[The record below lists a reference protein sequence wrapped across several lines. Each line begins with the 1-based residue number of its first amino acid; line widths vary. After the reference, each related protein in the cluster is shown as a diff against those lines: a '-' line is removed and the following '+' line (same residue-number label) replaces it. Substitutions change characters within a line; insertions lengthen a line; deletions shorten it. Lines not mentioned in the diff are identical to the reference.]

1 MNESFTQNRVN
12 STLKNEYMSKQ
23 ELITVIAGTN
33 RPGSLTKAVAERYS
47 AALRKKGANVAM
59 LSLEE
64 LPADFAY
71 TDLWVERSEVMSNI
85 IETKLVPAVKYV
97 FVIPEYNGG
106 FPGVLK
112 TFIDCVPPAVFR
124 GKKASLVGISSG
136 RAGAL
141 RPMDQFTNVLN
152 YLKVNVLYSKLKFSN
167 VETIF
172 ISGTFVDEENIRLLD
187 EHTTLTIEF

>member
-1 MNESFTQNRVN
+1 
-12 STLKNEYMSKQ
+12 MSKQ

-33 RPGSLTKAVAERYS
+33 RPGSLTKAVAEHY
-47 AALRKKGANVAM
+47 AEVLRLKGAKVIL

-64 LPADFAY
+64 LPTDFAF
-71 TDLWVERSEVMSNI
+71 TDLWIEHSKELSEI
-85 IETKLVPAVKYV
+85 IERKLVPTKKYV

-112 TFIDCVPPAVFR
+112 TFIDCVPPGVFR

-152 YLKVNVLYSKLKFSN
+152 YLKVNVLYNKLKLSN
-167 VETIF
+167 IEAIF
-172 ISGTFVDEENIRLLD
+172 ISGTFVNEDNIQLLD
-187 EHTTLTIEF
+187 EHASLTLAF